1 MACFRMA
8 PLYSIPLHRAINL
21 FIKSYKHDWLD
32 DPDETVNNIGSL
44 IPDLCM
50 AYENTVVDGSVD
62 GGQDVS
68 LMTSQATAASP
79 SSELTKDEQTTSE
92 GRKDDVDIADV
103 KQQPDS
109 LRQLITAFNRAAT
122 TEQQSTSNGGPPDA
136 LLDSLYMAYAE
147 IMSKSC
153 EIDEDDDDNPTKA
166 NNNDNNANLN
176 PGDQEEE
183 EEEDQGK
190 LFQEQEMAKQKLLY
204 EQGRLAERGAAE
216 MALLYISASKGNKTD
231 MLDKTLQLGISLLHG
246 GNVQVQQRMLKHLKE
261 KRDAEFFTSIAGLM
275 ANCSVLDLDTF
286 ERCTKAEAF
295 GGVSPSSTST
305 PSNDANSGVAG
316 KRCLD
321 DADFTCS
328 LFRFLQLLCEGHNLE
343 FQNYLRT
350 QTGNNTIVNIIICTV
365 DYLLRLQE
373 SIMDFYWH
381 YSGKSTVDLAGK
393 ENFCRAIVVAKQ
405 VFNTLT
411 EYIQGPCVGNQLT
424 LAHSRL
430 WDAIGG
436 FLYIFSHLQ
445 DKLSKDPGQIELLRE
460 LMTLQKDMIIML
472 LSMLE
477 GNVLNGPIGK
487 QMVDT
492 LIENQPNVEM
502 LLKFFDIFLKMKDL
516 TSSDAFQEYDTN
528 ADGWI
533 SPKEFRMAMEAQ
545 KVYTYEEIDY
555 ILMCVD
561 TNHDGKI
568 DFKEFT
574 ERFHNPAKDIG
585 FNMAVLLTN
594 LSEHMSH
601 DVRLDRLMK
610 KASSFLSYF
619 EPFLGRIEIAGSSQ
633 RIERVYFEISES
645 NIEQWNKPQIK
656 ESKRQFLYDIVNE
669 GDDKEK
675 LEQFVNFCE
684 DTIFEMQHAA
694 TISAKPNETTMGG
707 KDDAKIQQTSIR
719 AAILEPTK
727 SVIGSVARVL
737 SPTHIQASYS
747 TLKNMGVFALT
758 KFSIRILI
766 SLIVWL
772 VQILFVVIRVT
783 THCAIYMMSGQEV
796 DQQQQ
801 QHASGAEQTHMHA
814 HHQDPSGSPKQ
825 LALTYV
831 ANNDDKSNVVVDHD
845 TNDHDSIAKGGGPV
859 MPNHSPVPKTMTHP
873 VNQAK
878 PTKTSV
884 NDEPDDES
892 NVNGNGKHGP
902 SSGFNLKRFR
912 KNLMET
918 FARNFYKLKYL
929 ALALAFLINFF
940 MLFYK
945 AIMIPSVSLADD
957 GAIETTNTEES
968 SIDELEE
975 QLEVIMMDADRY
987 YFEYIL
993 KILAFTHSLVSFAML
1008 IAYYVLK
1015 VPLVIFKRE
1024 KEIAR
1029 KLEFQGMWIVEQP
1042 SDDDIRSHWDKL
1054 VIGTRTYPDMY
1065 WDRFIKKKV
1074 KSKYMEQFDV
1084 AQLNKLLGI
1093 NASNDVYKFENKHQ
1107 TSGSTGTARP
1117 TGFLYG

>member
-1 MACFRMA
+1 M
-8 PLYSIPLHRAINL
+8 PLHRAINL
-21 FIKSYKHDWLD
+21 FIKSYKHCWLD
-32 DPDETVNNIGSL
+32 DHEETQVQVGTL
-44 IPDLCM
+44 IPDLCSI
-50 AYENTVVDGSVD
+50 ENDA
-62 GGQDVS
+62 S
-68 LMTSQATAASP
+68 LSNNPNTAEAILDAP
-79 SSELTKDEQTTSE
+79 SETKDEQE
-92 GRKDDVDIADV
+92 GKDELDADEIQ
-103 KQQPDS
+103 QQPDS
-109 LRQLITAFNRAAT
+109 LRQLITSFNRAAT
-122 TEQQSTSNGGPPDA
+122 TEQKSASDSNSF
-136 LLDSLYMAYAE
+136 LNSLYLAYAE

-153 EIDEDDDDNPTKA
+153 EIEEDESEDENSGRTE
-166 NNNDNNANLN
+166 NDE
-176 PGDQEEE
+176 Q
-183 EEEDQGK
+183 EEDQGK
-190 LFQEQEMAKQKLLY
+190 LFQEQEMAKQKLLF

-216 MALLYISASKGNKTD
+216 MSLLYISASKGEKTE

-246 GNVQVQQRMLKHLKE
+246 GNIQVQQRMLKHLKD
-261 KRDAEFFTSIAGLM
+261 KKDADFFTSIAGLM

-295 GGVSPSSTST
+295 GGMSSSD
-305 PSNDANSGVAG
+305 NDSSMAG
-316 KRCLD
+316 KKCMD
-321 DADFTCS
+321 DAEFTCS

-343 FQNYLRT
+343 FQNYLRS
-350 QTGNNTIVNIIICTV
+350 QVGNNTIVNIIICTV

-381 YSGKSTVDLAGK
+381 YSGKSTVDQAGK
-393 ENFCRAIVVAKQ
+393 ENFCRAITVAKQ

-411 EYIQGPCVGNQLT
+411 EYIQGPCIGNQLT

-445 DKLSKDPGQIELLRE
+445 DKLSKDPHQIELLRE
-460 LMTLQKDMIIML
+460 LMKLQKDMIIML

-492 LIENQPNVEM
+492 LIENQHNVEM

-516 TSSDAFQEYDTN
+516 TTSDAFQEFDTN
-528 ADGWI
+528 GDGWI
-533 SPKEFRMAMEAQ
+533 SPKEFRLAMEAQ
-545 KVYTYEEIDY
+545 KMYSSEEIEY
-555 ILMCVD
+555 ILLCVD
-561 TNHDGKI
+561 TNQDGKI
-568 DFKEFT
+568 DFREFT

-601 DVRLDRLMK
+601 DARLDRLMK

-619 EPFLGRIEIAGSSQ
+619 EPFLGRIEITGSSN

-694 TISAKPNETTMGG
+694 SISSNNNPNKMSSSES
-707 KDDAKIQQTSIR
+707 KEPFIR
-719 AAILEPTK
+719 SAIVQPTK
-727 SVIGSVARVL
+727 KAVSSLAKAL
-737 SPTHIQASYS
+737 SPSQIQSSYS
-747 TLKNMGVFALT
+747 AFKKMGVFEFT
-758 KFSIRILI
+758 KFSVKIFFKLI
-766 SLIVWL
+766 IGLIKIALL
-772 VQILFVVIRVT
+772 VLRFTGRCIV
-783 THCAIYMMSGQEV
+783 YMMSTQEEAKESV
-796 DQQQQ
+796 Q
-801 QHASGAEQTHMHA
+801 AEQLSTR
-814 HHQDPSGSPKQ
+814 QYDSNLRQ
-825 LALTYV
+825 LALTYTTSESV
-831 ANNDDKSNVVVDHD
+831 QED
-845 TNDHDSIAKGGGPV
+845 TTPLLNENTPAEEALAKEPIR
-859 MPNHSPVPKTMTHP
+859 PSQLRPPLPT
-873 VNQAK
+873 AK
-878 PTKTSV
+878 PVKCEITE
-884 NDEPDDES
+884 DMDDES
-892 NVNGNGKHGP
+892 NGNREQSQP
-902 SSGFNLKRFR
+902 TSDTSTGFNLKRFR

-945 AIMIPSVSLADD
+945 AIIVP
-957 GAIETTNTEES
+957 S
-968 SIDELEE
+968 SIGADEGLVEATSESGGDELEE
-975 QLEVIMMDADRY
+975 QVEIIMMDADRY

-1074 KSKYMEQFDV
+1074 KSKYMDQFDV
-1084 AQLNKLLGI
+1084 VQLNKLLGI
-1093 NASNDVYKFENKHQ
+1093 SASSAEYKFENKKQ
-1107 TSGSTGTARP
+1107 AVNEPEKSEPSGLLSK
-1117 TGFLYG
+1117 